1 MSVHPQW
8 VFFYAK
14 FMERY
19 SIIHE
24 KNSREI
30 VLLRGSGC
38 VYTKCTFCDYY
49 SDSCKNEE
57 ENFRLNSK
65 VLENVTGIFQNLEVI
80 NSGSV
85 FELDKNTVELIKKVC
100 KQKNIHTIHFESHY
114 LYNNRIADLR
124 KEFSDFTLKMKLG
137 LETFDYDFRENVL
150 KKGIKE
156 KSPEKISENF
166 DEANFLFGIKG
177 QTIESIKNDIEL
189 GLKYF
194 ERICINIMCENS
206 TSVKPDKELI
216 KAFIKEIY
224 PIYKDNDRADILI
237 NNTDFGVGD

>member
-1 MSVHPQW
+1 MSVHPLW

-19 SIIHE
+19 SIIHK

-85 FELDKNTVELIKKVC
+85 FELDKNTVELIKRFVNKRIST
-100 KQKNIHTIHFESHY
+100 QFILSRTI
-114 LYNNRIADLR
+114 
-124 KEFSDFTLKMKLG
+124 FT
-137 LETFDYDFRENVL
+137 T
-150 KKGIKE
+150 
-156 KSPEKISENF
+156 
-166 DEANFLFGIKG
+166 
-177 QTIESIKNDIEL
+177 TEL
-189 GLKYF
+189 
-194 ERICINIMCENS
+194 
-206 TSVKPDKELI
+206 LI
-216 KAFIKEIY
+216 
-224 PIYKDNDRADILI
+224 
-237 NNTDFGVGD
+237 

>member
-1 MSVHPQW
+1 MSVHPLW

-100 KQKNIHTIHFESHY
+100 KQKNIQTIHFESHY
-114 LYNNRIADLR
+114 LYNNRIAELR
-124 KEFSDFTLKMKLG
+124 KEFSDFTL
-137 LETFDYDFRENVL
+137 
-150 KKGIKE
+150 
-156 KSPEKISENF
+156 
-166 DEANFLFGIKG
+166 
-177 QTIESIKNDIEL
+177 
-189 GLKYF
+189 
-194 ERICINIMCENS
+194 
-206 TSVKPDKELI
+206 
-216 KAFIKEIY
+216 
-224 PIYKDNDRADILI
+224 
-237 NNTDFGVGD
+237 